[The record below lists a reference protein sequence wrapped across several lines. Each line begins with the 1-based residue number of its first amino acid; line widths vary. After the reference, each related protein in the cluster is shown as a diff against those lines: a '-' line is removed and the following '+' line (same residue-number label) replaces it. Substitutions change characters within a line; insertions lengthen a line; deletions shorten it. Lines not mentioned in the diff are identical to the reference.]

1 MTVLTGTR
9 VVELASDAGALAGKL
24 LADMG
29 ADVVLVEP
37 PGGAAARAYPPFL
50 EDEPGPERSLHWWH
64 FHTSKRGITLD
75 LESEAGRELFER
87 LVSGADVLLD
97 AEPADRLSALGI
109 GYQTLAEANP
119 GLVHAAIT
127 PFGQRSERR
136 NDPVTDL
143 TLLAG
148 GGPVWSCGYDDH
160 SLPPIRGGGFQS
172 HNIASHYAVMGILT
186 ALLHRHSSGR
196 GQFIDVSQH
205 AAANVTTEMA
215 SYHWLV
221 QQTTVQRQTGR
232 HAMEHATQP
241 TQVLCADG
249 KHVCSG
255 GLPRKPQEIARL
267 LRWLEESGLDEEL
280 PEAIFLEMGAERDH
294 IDLSKIFEDDEV
306 RVIFSAARDAMILLA
321 SRLTSVEYFR
331 GAQRAGM
338 AAGVIYAPEEA
349 FEDEHFVARGYQQ
362 ELEHEDLGRSF
373 RYPGAPYRFEKSP
386 WALQRRA
393 PHLGEHN
400 DEVFAALGVSEEERR
415 ALRTRG
421 VI

>member
-37 PGGAAARAYPPFL
+37 PGGAAARDYPPFL
-50 EDEPGPERSLHWWH
+50 DDQPDPERSLHWWH

-75 LESEAGRELFER
+75 LEQEAGRELLGK
-87 LVSGADVLLD
+87 LVAGADVLLE
-97 AEPADRLSALGI
+97 AEPAGHLADLGI
-109 GYQTLAEANP
+109 GYEALAEANP

-127 PFGQRSERR
+127 PFGQASERG

-172 HNIASHYAVMGILT
+172 HNIASHYAVMAVLT
-186 ALLHRHSSGR
+186 ALLHRHASGR

-221 QQTTVQRQTGR
+221 QQGTVQRQTGR
-232 HAMEHATQP
+232 HALEHPTQP
-241 TQVLCADG
+241 TQVQCADG
-249 KHVCSG
+249 KHVCTG
-255 GLPRKPQEIARL
+255 ALPRTPPELGRL
-267 LRWLEESGLDEEL
+267 LRWLEEAGLKDEL
-280 PEAIFLEMGAERDH
+280 PEAIFLEMGAERDQ
-294 IDLSKIFEDDEV
+294 IDLSRIFEDDEA
-306 RVIFSAARDAMILLA
+306 RAIFSAARDAMVLLA

-349 FEDEHFVARGYQQ
+349 FEDEHFVARGFQQ

-373 RYPGAPYRFEKSP
+373 RYPGAPYQFEKSP
-386 WALQRRA
+386 WALRRRA

-400 DEVFAALGVSEEERR
+400 DEVFAALGVSEAERE
-415 ALRTRG
+415 ALRKRG

>member
-1 MTVLTGTR
+1 VTALAGIK

-37 PGGAAARAYPPFL
+37 PGGAAARTYPPFL
-50 EDEPGPERSLHWWH
+50 EDRPGPERSLHWWH

-75 LESEAGRELFER
+75 LESEAGRELLGR
-87 LVSGADVLLD
+87 LVSSADVLLE
-97 AEPADRLSALGI
+97 AEPGGRLADLGV
-109 GYQTLAEANP
+109 GYETLAEANP

-127 PFGQRSERR
+127 PFGQESARR
-136 NDPVTDL
+136 HDPVTDL

-160 SLPPIRGGGFQS
+160 SLPPIRGGGFQGQ
-172 HNIASHYAVMGILT
+172 NIACLYAVMSILT
-186 ALLHRHSSGR
+186 ALLHRHVSGR

-232 HAMEHATQP
+232 HAMEFLTQP
-241 TQVLCADG
+241 TQVRCADG
-249 KHVCSG
+249 RHVSTG
-255 GLPRKPQEIARL
+255 VLPRTAEEFRSL
-267 LRWLEESGLDEEL
+267 LGWLEETGLKEEL

-294 IDLSKIFEDDEV
+294 LDLSKLGEDDEV
-306 RVIFSAARDAMILLA
+306 TAIFSAARDAMNLIA
-321 SRLTSVEYFR
+321 SRLPAVEFFR
-331 GAQRAGM
+331 GAQGAGIP
-338 AAGVIYAPEEA
+338 AGVIYAPEEA
-349 FEDEHFVARGYQQ
+349 FEDEHFVARGFQQ

-386 WALQRRA
+386 WALRRRA

-400 DEVFAALGVSEEERR
+400 DEVLAALGVAEAERE
-415 ALRTRG
+415 ALRSRG

>member
-1 MTVLTGTR
+1 
-9 VVELASDAGALAGKL
+9 
-24 LADMG
+24 MG

-50 EDEPGPERSLHWWH
+50 DDEPGAERSLHWWH

-75 LESEAGRELFER
+75 LEEEAGRELFVR
-87 LVSGADVLLD
+87 LVSSAEVLID
-97 AEPADRLSALGI
+97 AEPGGRLAALGI
-109 GYQTLAEANP
+109 GYRALAEANP

-127 PFGQRSERR
+127 PFGQESARR
-136 NDPVTDL
+136 HDPVTDL

-148 GGPVWSCGYDDH
+148 GGPAWSCGYDDH
-160 SLPPIRGGGFQS
+160 SLPPIRGGGLQS
-172 HNIASHYAVMGILT
+172 HNIACLYAVMAILT
-186 ALLHRHSSGR
+186 ALLHRHTSGR

-232 HAMEHATQP
+232 HAMEFITQP
-241 TQVLCADG
+241 TQVECADG
-249 KHVCSG
+249 KHVCTG
-255 GLPRKPQEIARL
+255 ALPRKPQEFGRL
-267 LRWLEESGLDEEL
+267 LRWLEETGLKDEL

-294 IDLSKIFEDDEV
+294 IDLSKIFEDDEA
-306 RVIFSAARDAMILLA
+306 RAIFSAAREAMVLLA
-321 SRLTSVEYFR
+321 RRLASVEYFR
-331 GAQRAGM
+331 GAQRAGI
-338 AAGVIYAPEEA
+338 AAAVIYAPEEA
-349 FEDEHFVARGYQQ
+349 FEDEHFVARGFQQ
-362 ELEHEDLGRSF
+362 ELEHEDLGRRF

-386 WALQRRA
+386 WALRRRA

-400 DEVFAALGVSEEERR
+400 DEVLAALGVAEAERE
-415 ALRTRG
+415 ALRARG